1 MPLPFS
7 SRTFNLWIQQQ
18 NSAFGLI
25 KLNKNCNSA
34 KIIQMTQIKKKSLV
48 KSGLVLSLM
57 TFASRIMGLIR
68 EMTKA
73 AFLGTSAYADAFG
86 IAFMIPNLFRRLFAE
101 NSISVAFIPTF
112 RGYLEEENSDAKHAE
127 TQLFIS
133 STLTFVSFLTAIV
146 TVIGIL
152 LSRFIVP
159 FFFKSD
165 VDAAILAEASLLTKI
180 MFPYLF
186 VVSIAAFFQGILNGC
201 NIFAPSGFTPVLFNA
216 IVVVITYALTPQLP
230 NPDGL
235 PQEALAARAMSFGVI
250 TGGCFQA
257 LFQWPFI
264 KKTGWKT
271 TLTGLKNAF
280 SNPGTKKV
288 VSLIVPTIIG
298 MAAYQLNDVVS
309 TALAGNVGTGT
320 VASLQYSLRLQ
331 ELILGIFAVSIGTV
345 ILPDLSGLAK
355 KQKWEEFNNMLTQA
369 IKIIALICIPVT
381 FYSLVCGKD
390 LISLV
395 YKTKSFDDES
405 VLMTLNVFRFHIA
418 GLFFIAA
425 NRILSPAFYA
435 QGNTKLPTLAGIIC
449 FGVNIILALALA
461 FPMKG
466 NGIALAL
473 TLASA
478 VNTLFLFIFMKKL
491 NSIDAAG
498 IAKKM
503 LVFIIRMIAFSLI
516 AACPTYFARPY
527 LLNAFAGHN
536 RFISF
541 GIPVAI
547 CALIFGLLGVLL
559 LIIFKDETAVAI
571 FSKIKGRIKK

>member
-1 MPLPFS
+1 M
-7 SRTFNLWIQQQ
+7 
-18 NSAFGLI
+18 A
-25 KLNKNCNSA
+25 
-34 KIIQMTQIKKKSLV
+34 QIKNKSLL

-101 NSISVAFIPTF
+101 NAISVAFIPTF
-112 RGYLEEENSDAKHAE
+112 RGYLEEDNNEEKHAE
-127 TQLFIS
+127 TQLFVS
-133 STLTFVSFLTAIV
+133 STLTLVSFLTAVV
-146 TVIGIL
+146 TAIGIL

-159 FFFKSD
+159 FFFNGNTD
-165 VDAAILAEASLLTKI
+165 EVILTEASLLTKI

-186 VVSIAAFFQGILNGC
+186 VISIAAFFQGILNGS
-201 NIFAPSGFTPVLFNA
+201 NIFAPSGFTPVLFNG
-216 IVVVITYALTPQLP
+216 IVVLVTYMLTPILDNP
-230 NPDGL
+230 NNL

-250 TGGCFQA
+250 TGGCMQA
-257 LFQWPFI
+257 LFQWPFV

-280 SNPGTKKV
+280 TNPGTRKV
-288 VSLIVPTIIG
+288 IALIVPTIIG
-298 MAAYQLNDVVS
+298 MAAYQLNDLVS
-309 TALAGNVGTGT
+309 TALAGNAGTGT

-355 KQKWEEFNNMLTQA
+355 KEMWSEFNAMLIQA
-369 IKIIALICIPVT
+369 IKIIALICVPVT
-381 FYSLVCGKD
+381 FYSLICGED

-395 YKTKSFDDES
+395 YKTKSFDDDS
-405 VLMTLNVFRFHIA
+405 VQMTLNVFRFHIL
-418 GLFFIAA
+418 GLYFIAV
-425 NRILSPAFYA
+425 NRIISPAFYA

-449 FGVNIILALALA
+449 FAVNILLALILA

-478 VNTLFLFIFMKKL
+478 VNTVCLFIFMKKMKGM
-491 NSIDAAG
+491 NAVE

-503 LVFIIRMIAFSLI
+503 LIFIIRITSFSIIAS
-516 AACPTYFARPY
+516 CPTWFLRRY
-527 LLNAFAGHN
+527 LTAALSGHN
-536 RFISF
+536 RLVSY
-541 GIPVAI
+541 GIPVFA
-547 CALIFGLLGVLL
+547 CAALFGLLGVLL
-559 LIIFKDETAVAI
+559 LIIFKDEAALSI
-571 FSKIKGRIKK
+571 AGKIKTRIKK

>member
-1 MPLPFS
+1 M
-7 SRTFNLWIQQQ
+7 
-18 NSAFGLI
+18 A
-25 KLNKNCNSA
+25 
-34 KIIQMTQIKKKSLV
+34 QIKKKSLL

-57 TFASRIMGLIR
+57 TFASRIMGLVR

-101 NSISVAFIPTF
+101 NAISVAFIPTF
-112 RGYLEEENSDAKHAE
+112 RGYIEDASDEAKHAE
-127 TQLFIS
+127 TQLFVS
-133 STLTFVSFLTAIV
+133 STLTLVSFLTAVV

-159 FFFKSD
+159 FFFSGD
-165 VDAAILAEASLLTKI
+165 TEAAILAEASLLTKI

-186 VVSIAAFFQGILNGC
+186 VISIAAFFQGILNGC
-201 NIFAPSGFTPVLFNA
+201 NVFAPSGFTPVLFNG
-216 IVVVITYALTPQLP
+216 IVVLVTYMLTPVLDNPNNLP
-230 NPDGL
+230 H
-235 PQEALAARAMSFGVI
+235 EALAARAMSFGVI
-250 TGGCFQA
+250 TGGCMQA
-257 LFQWPFI
+257 LFQWPFV

-280 SNPGTKKV
+280 TNPGTRKV
-288 VSLIVPTIIG
+288 IALIVPTIIG

-355 KQKWEEFNNMLTQA
+355 KEMWTEFNDMLTQA
-369 IKIIALICIPVT
+369 IKIIALICVPVT
-381 FYSLVCGKD
+381 FYSLVCGED

-405 VLMTLNVFRFHIA
+405 VHMTLNVFRFHIL
-418 GLFFIAA
+418 GLFFIAV
-425 NRILSPAFYA
+425 NRIISPAFYA

-449 FGVNIILALALA
+449 FGVNILLALVLA

-473 TLASA
+473 TAASA
-478 VNTLFLFIFMKKL
+478 VNTICLFIFMKKMQGM
-491 NSIDAAG
+491 NAAA

-503 LVFIIRMIAFSLI
+503 VVFIIRMMAFSAI
-516 AACPTYFARPY
+516 AACPTWFLRQFLVTAM
-527 LLNAFAGHN
+527 AGHN
-536 RFISF
+536 RIISY
-541 GIPVAI
+541 GVPV
-547 CALIFGLLGVLL
+547 CACATLFGLIGVALL
-559 LIIFKDETAVAI
+559 VIFKDEVAVSIAA
-571 FSKIKGRIKK
+571 KLKRRIKK